1 MTDYPQ
7 LYIDG
12 EWVDALEP
20 GTITV
25 VNPFTEQVVGT
36 CASGG
41 AADVDRAVRAARAAF
56 DDWSGRSPAERADVL
71 RAFAAMLEK
80 RLDEMAALL
89 TAEVGAPLHLTR
101 ERQVPGPIMQLRLAA
116 DHAGEVL
123 APVTVGNSKVH
134 RAPAGVVAAIAPWN
148 FPLLLGM
155 NKVAPALAVG
165 CTVVLKPSEIT
176 PLHAFLLAEIA
187 HDAGLPPGVFNIV
200 TGGGSVVG
208 AALSAHPDVDVV
220 SLTGSTAAG
229 RLVAAAAA
237 GTIKKVHLELGGK
250 SASVVLADADLRT
263 AVEAT
268 IEQCFINSGQ
278 TCLAWSRLLVPA
290 GSVDEAARIAAERAD
305 RFVLGDPTVDTTEL
319 GPLVSEVQRERVRAA
334 IERAESDGARLVA
347 GGAAAPDDQPGGYF
361 VRPTVFADVAPNS
374 DLGQEEVFGP
384 VLAIMGYQDE
394 DDAVAI
400 ANGTKYGL
408 HGAVFGADVDN
419 ATRVARRLH
428 TGAVDINGGALNL
441 EAPFGGYK
449 QSGVGR
455 ELGTWGLEEYTEV
468 TSLQY

>member
-1 MTDYPQ
+1 MTDYAK
-7 LYIDG
+7 LYVDG
-12 EWVDALEP
+12 HWVEPLEP

-25 VNPFTEQVVGT
+25 VNPFTEQVIGT
-36 CASGG
+36 CVSGG

-56 DDWSGRSPAERADVL
+56 DDWSGRSPGQRAAVL
-71 RAFAAMLEK
+71 HAFAAMLEQ
-80 RLDEMAALL
+80 RLADMAELL

-101 ERQVPGPIMQLRLAA
+101 ERQVPGPILQLRLAA
-116 DHAGEVL
+116 DRAEEVL
-123 APVTVGNSKVH
+123 APVTIGNSKVY
-134 RAPAGVVAAIAPWN
+134 RAAAGVVAAIAPWN

-155 NKVAPALAVG
+155 NKIAPALAVG

-187 HDAGLPPGVFNIV
+187 DAAGVPPGVFNIV

-208 AALSAHPDVDVV
+208 AALSSHPDVDVV

-250 SASVVLADADLRT
+250 SASLVLPDADLRT
-263 AVEAT
+263 AVET
-268 IEQCFINSGQ
+268 SIEQCFINSGQ

-290 GSVDEAARIAAERAD
+290 DSVEEAALIAAERAD
-305 RFVLGDPTVDTTEL
+305 RFVLGDPTEASTEL
-319 GPLVSEVQRERVRAA
+319 GPLVSPAQRDRVRAA
-334 IERAESDGARLVA
+334 IERAENDGARLVT
-347 GGAAAPDDQPGGYF
+347 GGAAAPDDLPGGYF
-361 VRPTVFADVAPNS
+361 VRPTVFVDVDPTS
-374 DLGQEEVFGP
+374 ELGQEEVFGP
-384 VLAIMGYQDE
+384 VLAIIGYRDE

-400 ANGTKYGL
+400 VNGTRYGL

-419 ATRVARRLH
+419 ATRVARRLR